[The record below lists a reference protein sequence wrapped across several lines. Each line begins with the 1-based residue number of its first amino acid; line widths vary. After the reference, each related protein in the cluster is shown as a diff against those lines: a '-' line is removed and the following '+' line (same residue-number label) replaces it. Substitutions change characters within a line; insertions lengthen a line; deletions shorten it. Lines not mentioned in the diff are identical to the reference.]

1 MNFFS
6 KILMII
12 AVTIPFGIL
21 AEDIKPEILE
31 KTRKAIV
38 SIDARI
44 SVSAYNATGNMKG
57 TGFIADK
64 KAGLLVT
71 NAHVAVPASVGS
83 YFVTFSNG
91 KQSEAKVFYCDTWQD
106 YAIMHV
112 DPKEIPVD
120 ATEVKFSKDAAKQSQ
135 SVFIIGNNE
144 AQDFSFH
151 TGYLSNLYDINGSMP
166 QQTYV
171 VNLNARGGSSGSP
184 LLNVKGEAIGLNYGG
199 SDTYGLS
206 LKGSYIMHALEAFK
220 KNQLPSRRHI
230 GVITEVYSLDKATNH
245 RAFPKDVMENYIK
258 TYPDARNKVV
268 AVKDVLKNSPA
279 EAFLMPGDIIW
290 QIDGMDVAAELFVL
304 DNAMNLSVDDKIE
317 LAIYRDGKKMDLQI
331 PLYDVNKYQVKELVE
346 FAGATIFEADDFVS
360 AKSGVPL
367 GAVSIVN
374 IQQGRGLSVV
384 PQSLKLAD
392 NNPPTW
398 RINIT
403 ALDNHP
409 ITDLKSVID
418 ALPNLMPKKFIIIN
432 FVNYQPYFE
441 SFAGIMHS
449 SHSNAVVDVTLDAL
463 DAKPRIMKFHHETG
477 DWSVDEVKE
486 EISK

>member
-1 MNFFS
+1 
-6 KILMII
+6 MII
-12 AVTIPFGIL
+12 AIIIPCTVC

-44 SVSAYNATGNMKG
+44 SVSAYQATGNMKG

-64 KAGLLVT
+64 KTGLLVT

-91 KQSEAKVFYCDTWQD
+91 KQTEAKVLYCDTWQD
-106 YAIMHV
+106 YAIMRV
-112 DPKEIPVD
+112 DPKEIPSE
-120 ATEVKFSKDAAKQSQ
+120 ATEVKFSKEAAKQNQ
-135 SVFIIGNNE
+135 NVFIIGNNE

-184 LLNVKGEAIGLNYGG
+184 LLNAKGEAIGLNYGS

-206 LKGSYIMHALEAFK
+206 LKGSYLIHALEAFT
-220 KNQLPSRRHI
+220 KNQLPSRKHI

-245 RAFPKDVMENYIK
+245 RSFPKDIMENYIK

-279 EAFLMPGDIIW
+279 EAFLLPGDIIW
-290 QIDGMDVAAELFVL
+290 QIDGVDVASELFAL
-304 DNAMNLSVDDKIE
+304 DNAMNLSGNEKVE
-317 LAIYRDGKKMDLQI
+317 LIIYRDGKKMELQI
-331 PLYDVNKYQVKELVE
+331 PLYDVNKHQVKELVE

-360 AKSGVPL
+360 AKSGAPL

-384 PQSLKLAD
+384 PQMLRLND

-398 RINIT
+398 RMNIT
-403 ALDNHP
+403 SLDNHP
-409 ITDLKSVID
+409 ITNLKSVIEV
-418 ALPNLMPKKFIIIN
+418 LPHVMPKKFITIN
-432 FVNYQPYFE
+432 FVNYQPHFE
-441 SFAGIMHS
+441 WFNGVMIS
-449 SHSNAVVDVTLDAL
+449 SHSNAIVDVTLDAL
-463 DAKPRIMKFHHETG
+463 DAKPRVMKFSNETG
-477 DWSVDEVKE
+477 DWSVE
-486 EISK
+486 EIK